1 MSDGLLDKVE
11 KDGYQ
16 DSVHQ
21 GDNIVNDPSA
31 ITDAYERGQKSASG
45 LLDRVEEDVV
55 EEVLTASTD
64 SGLLSP
70 RDKSGSEDS
79 RKEITM
85 GDSLKMIG
93 LVMIIPYFL
102 IMWFD
107 VYLPGE
113 LSSYLWLIII
123 ATAGVVW
130 WQLDIK
136 NPLESGGVK
145 MTSSILVVIVTFLL
159 FFLLYS

>member
-31 ITDAYERGQKSASG
+31 IIDAYERGLKSTSG

-64 SGLLSP
+64 S
-70 RDKSGSEDS
+70 
-79 RKEITM
+79 
-85 GDSLKMIG
+85 
-93 LVMIIPYFL
+93 
-102 IMWFD
+102 
-107 VYLPGE
+107 
-113 LSSYLWLIII
+113 
-123 ATAGVVW
+123 
-130 WQLDIK
+130 
-136 NPLESGGVK
+136 
-145 MTSSILVVIVTFLL
+145 
-159 FFLLYS
+159 